1 MDLTAAELI
10 DILRKNRSES
20 SALEVKAAEHRFPKS
35 VLDTVSAFANGE
47 GGTILLGVN
56 DPASGLTPVP
66 QFDAQAIHDAAVD
79 SIRDKV
85 EPRPPADVSIETLPQ
100 GHQVVR
106 IDVEPGDPVQKPYYV
121 ESRGMY
127 NGAYHRIGEADVR
140 LTKYEIDRLLE
151 NRTQPRYDEEIVPE
165 ASINSLSPTLVST
178 YVARLREEQPRVF
191 AGLSEVEVLKQAR
204 ILRQDKQGQD
214 APILGALLAMGTDPQ
229 AFFPQL
235 VISVVVLPG
244 TERGKDNADSNRFLD
259 NRTCKG
265 PIPVMVNDAMAVLLR
280 NMRKT
285 SVIQGRGSS
294 AIGRVDVY
302 EYPTDAIREL
312 LVNAVMHRDYSP
324 SARGTQVHVEL
335 YTDRLVVRSPGG
347 IFGPVNIRDFGLPGV
362 SSTRNTFL
370 AGFLMDLPDPS
381 TGRRMAEN
389 RASGIPTVFRAVEDA
404 GLEPPVFVDQLRH
417 VEVSIFNRTM
427 AHVDSGGETQQIIP
441 NHESD
446 STEKLNVRQRNILQG
461 LREHGDAVSASYA
474 HEHWGGG
481 ASRTSVGNDLKLLVG
496 LGLVEA
502 TAPAR
507 SKNRKYRVVSG

>member
-1 MDLTAAELI
+1 MDFTATELI
-10 DILRKNRSES
+10 DTLRKNRSES
-20 SALEVKAAEHRFPKS
+20 SALEVKAAEHGFPKS

-47 GGTILLGVN
+47 GGTILLGVS

-106 IDVEPGDPVQKPYYV
+106 IDVEPGDPVQKPYYI
-121 ESRGMY
+121 EARGMY
-127 NGAYHRIGEADVR
+127 NGAYRRIGEADVR
-140 LTKYEIDRLLE
+140 LSKYEIDRLLE

-165 ASINSLSPTLVST
+165 ASIDDLSPALVSN
-178 YVARLREEQPRVF
+178 YVARLREEQPQVF

-204 ILRQDKQGQD
+204 ILRQDKQGRE
-214 APILGALLAMGTDPQ
+214 APILGALLAMGRKPQ
-229 AFFPQL
+229 AFFPKL
-235 VISVVVLPG
+235 MISVVVLPG
-244 TERGKDNADSNRFLD
+244 TEMGKDNADSERFLD

-265 PIPVMVNDAMAVLLR
+265 SIPVMVKDAMAVLLR
-280 NMRKT
+280 NTR
-285 SVIQGRGSS
+285 IHGRGSS
-294 AIGRVDVY
+294 AIGRKDFY
-302 EYPTDAIREL
+302 KYPTDAIREL

-324 SARGTQVHVEL
+324 GARGAQVQVEL

-347 IFGPVNIRDFGLPGV
+347 IFGSVNIRDFGQPGV
-362 SSTRNTFL
+362 SSTRNAFL
-370 AGFLMDLPDPS
+370 AGFLMDLSDPN
-381 TGRRMAEN
+381 TDRRVAEN
-389 RASGIPTVFRAVEDA
+389 RASGIPTVFRAVKEA

-427 AHVDSGGETQQIIP
+427 THVDSGGETQQIVP
-441 NHESD
+441 NHEPD
-446 STEKLNVRQRNILQG
+446 STEKLNVRQRNILRG

-496 LGLVEA
+496 LGLVKA

>member
-1 MDLTAAELI
+1 MDFTAVDLI
-10 DILRKNRSES
+10 DTLRKNRSES
-20 SALEVKAAEHRFPKS
+20 SALEVKAAERKFPKS
-35 VLDTVSAFANGE
+35 VLETVSAFANGE
-47 GGTILLGVN
+47 GGTILLGVS

-85 EPRPPADVSIETLPQ
+85 KPRPPADVSIETLPQ

-121 ESRGMY
+121 EARSMY
-127 NGAYHRIGEADVR
+127 NGSYQRIGEADVR
-140 LTKYEIDRLLE
+140 LKDYEINRLIE
-151 NRTQPRYDEEIVPE
+151 NRTQPRYDEEIVSE
-165 ASINSLSPTLVST
+165 ASIDDLSPELVSN

-191 AGLSEVEVLKQAR
+191 AGLSEVEALKQVR
-204 ILRQDKQGQD
+204 ILRQDKQGQE
-214 APILGALLAMGTDPQ
+214 APILGALLAMGKKPQ
-229 AFFPQL
+229 AFFPKL
-235 VISVVVLPG
+235 MISVVVLPG
-244 TERGKDNADSNRFLD
+244 TEMGKGNADSERFLD

-265 PIPVMVNDAMAVLLR
+265 SIPVMVNDAMAVLLR
-280 NMRKT
+280 NMR
-285 SVIQGRGSS
+285 IQGRGSS
-294 AIGRVDVY
+294 AIGRKDFY

-324 SARGTQVHVEL
+324 GARGAQVQVEL

-347 IFGPVNIRDFGLPGV
+347 IFGSVNIRDFGQPGI
-362 SSTRNTFL
+362 SSTRNAFL
-370 AGFLMDLPDPS
+370 AGFLMDLSDPN
-381 TGRRMAEN
+381 TDRRVAEN
-389 RASGIPTVFRAVEDA
+389 RASGIPTVFRAVREA

-427 AHVDSGGETQQIIP
+427 THVDSGGETQQIVP
-441 NHESD
+441 NHEPD

-496 LGLVEA
+496 LGLVKA

>member
-1 MDLTAAELI
+1 MDFTATELI
-10 DILRKNRSES
+10 DTLRKNRSES
-20 SALEVKAAEHRFPKS
+20 SALEVKAAEHGFPKS

-47 GGTILLGVN
+47 GGTILLGVS
-56 DPASGLTPVP
+56 DPASGLTSVP

-106 IDVEPGDPVQKPYYV
+106 IDVEPGDPVQKPYYI
-121 ESRGMY
+121 EARGMY
-127 NGAYHRIGEADVR
+127 NGAYRRIGEADVR
-140 LTKYEIDRLLE
+140 LSKYEIDRLLE

-165 ASINSLSPTLVST
+165 ASIDDLSPALVSN
-178 YVARLREEQPRVF
+178 YVARLREEQPQVF

-204 ILRQDKQGQD
+204 ILRQDKQGQE
-214 APILGALLAMGTDPQ
+214 APILGALLAMGRKPQ
-229 AFFPQL
+229 DFFPQL
-235 VISVVVLPG
+235 MISVVVLPG
-244 TERGKDNADSNRFLD
+244 TEMGKFTADSERFLD

-265 PIPVMVNDAMAVLLR
+265 SIPVMVKDAMAVLLR
-280 NMRKT
+280 NTR
-285 SVIQGRGSS
+285 IQGRGSS
-294 AIGRVDVY
+294 AIGRKDFY
-302 EYPTDAIREL
+302 KYPTDAIREL

-324 SARGTQVHVEL
+324 GARGAQVQVEL

-347 IFGPVNIRDFGLPGV
+347 IFGSVNIRDFGQPGV
-362 SSTRNTFL
+362 SSTRNAFL
-370 AGFLMDLPDPS
+370 AGFLMDLSDPN
-381 TGRRMAEN
+381 TDRRVAEN
-389 RASGIPTVFRAVEDA
+389 RASGIPTVFRAVKEA

-427 AHVDSGGETQQIIP
+427 THVDSGGETQQIVP
-441 NHESD
+441 NHEPD

>member
-1 MDLTAAELI
+1 MDFTAVDLI
-10 DILRKNRSES
+10 DTLRKNRSES
-20 SALEVKAAEHRFPKS
+20 SALEVKAAEHGFPKS

-47 GGTILLGVN
+47 GGTILLGVS

-85 EPRPPADVSIETLPQ
+85 KPRPPADVSIETLPQ

-121 ESRGMY
+121 DARGMY
-127 NGAYHRIGEADVR
+127 NGAYHRIGEAGVR
-140 LTKYEIDRLLE
+140 LSNYEIDRLLE

-165 ASINSLSPTLVST
+165 ASIDDLSPELVSN

-191 AGLSEVEVLKQAR
+191 AGLSEVEALKQAR
-204 ILRQDKQGQD
+204 ILRQDKQGQE
-214 APILGALLAMGTDPQ
+214 APILGALLAMGTEPQ

-235 VISVVVLPG
+235 MISVVVLPG
-244 TERGKDNADSNRFLD
+244 TEMGKVTADSKRFLD

-265 PIPVMVNDAMAVLLR
+265 PIPVMVKDAMAVLLR
-280 NMRKT
+280 NMSKT
-285 SVIQGRGSS
+285 SVMQGRGSS
-294 AIGRVDVY
+294 AIGREDFY

-324 SARGTQVHVEL
+324 GARGAQVQVEL

-347 IFGPVNIRDFGLPGV
+347 IFGSVNIRDFGQPGV
-362 SSTRNTFL
+362 SSTRNAFL
-370 AGFLMDLPDPS
+370 AGFLMDLSDPS
-381 TGRRMAEN
+381 TGRRVAEN
-389 RASGIPTVFRAVEDA
+389 RASGIPTVFRAVREA

-427 AHVDSGGETQQIIP
+427 THVDSGGETQQIVP
-441 NHESD
+441 NHEPD